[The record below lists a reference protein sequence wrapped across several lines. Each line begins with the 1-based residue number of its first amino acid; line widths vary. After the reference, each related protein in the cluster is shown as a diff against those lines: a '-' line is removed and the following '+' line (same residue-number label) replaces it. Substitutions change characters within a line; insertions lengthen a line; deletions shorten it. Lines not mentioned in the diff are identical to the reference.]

1 MLINTYSDDVLKNL
15 DEIRQRFLEER
26 TTQVPNIVK
35 QPRKLF
41 GIEIPFLKKDV
52 QHGEKTVFKTQAD
65 LDGYKAIKKA
75 ISDYKNSS
83 PEERKTYKDFT
94 DYHKSYLDF
103 QSKEVQQNKE
113 QKQQKIKIP
122 QDLIE
127 FKILTDPIFKQ
138 TYERLMNNPIER
150 KTIDERLQTNE
161 RNYEIQIKQMSG
173 AEKNTLEWQHLHK
186 SALFNIIN
194 ERIPKQYR
202 ESQEKT
208 EKSFIFM
215 TGDMNRLTQTYKN
228 KPELLQNKLKNE
240 ISKYTK
246 QTYANSFQQNF
257 KTAEQKIAQQ
267 SQKLNQNQGMKI

>member
-103 QSKEVQQNKE
+103 QSKEVQQH
-113 QKQQKIKIP
+113 
-122 QDLIE
+122 
-127 FKILTDPIFKQ
+127 
-138 TYERLMNNPIER
+138 RR
-150 KTIDERLQTNE
+150 KTQSI
-161 RNYEIQIKQMSG
+161 IKS
-173 AEKNTLEWQHLHK
+173 
-186 SALFNIIN
+186 
-194 ERIPKQYR
+194 
-202 ESQEKT
+202 
-208 EKSFIFM
+208 
-215 TGDMNRLTQTYKN
+215 
-228 KPELLQNKLKNE
+228 
-240 ISKYTK
+240 
-246 QTYANSFQQNF
+246 
-257 KTAEQKIAQQ
+257 
-267 SQKLNQNQGMKI
+267 